1 MPKIIWSCSNCGTV
15 LPLWKIKCSN
25 CRRRELSWFHIV
37 VFIATAAPL
46 LILFLKFL

>member
-15 LPLWKIKCSN
+15 LALWKIKCSN
-25 CRRRELSWFHIV
+25 CRRHELSWFHV
-37 VFIATAAPL
+37 LVGVATAVPL